1 VSAPAPAP
9 HLRCVQTVYNVQM
22 SKRYSVSVVRERLS
36 DALDEAER
44 GVPVFIERHGT
55 RFQLS
60 LAPEQTRRT
69 AARKPKIEIL
79 DAAVAEGLWS
89 WEYTSKGL
97 KFRTRRR
104 R

>member
-1 VSAPAPAP
+1 M
-9 HLRCVQTVYNVQM
+9 YNVHM

-44 GVPVFIERHGT
+44 GVPVFIERRGL

-60 LAPEQTRRT
+60 LAPEQTKRT
-69 AARKPKIEIL
+69 VVRKPKIEIL
-79 DAAVAEGLWS
+79 DSAVAEGLWS
-89 WEYTSKGL
+89 WGYTAKGL

-104 R
+104 